1 MADMVTTAAQEVAAA
16 SSVTFATNRVWT
28 RCPNIQHEPAS
39 ARVTLLPGLYRVA
52 FSANL
57 TSTADVEAIIEIR
70 QDGEAIPGAVIHD
83 NLTAAEYT
91 AVSATVEVRVGS
103 PCCSNLSVYNNS
115 ADAVT
120 FEDANLVINRIG

>member
-1 MADMVTTAAQEVAAA
+1 MADMVTTTAQEVAAA

-28 RCPNIQHEPAS
+28 RCNNMQHEPSS
-39 ARVTLLPGLYRVA
+39 ARVTLMPGLYRVS

-57 TSTADVEAIIEIR
+57 TSTAAVEAIVEIR

-91 AVSATVEVRVGS
+91 AVSTTVEVRVNC

-115 ADAVT
+115 TAAVT
-120 FEDANLVINRIG
+120 FEDANLVISRIG